1 MQHRTSGYVAL
12 VIVAILLAGCGQAV
26 QSVRKGSAPTSR
38 RNHGQPVPPE
48 APVQTAVDNG
58 MPSFPVESGIFQIG
72 GLSTA
77 TKWLEQHSHTVARII
92 PLPGGD
98 VVLTQQPGWALY
110 VNTADKLWVQ
120 LPLPLAAL
128 SFERR
133 TAGGGLLF
141 LVQGPMDDG
150 PDLPF
155 PYQALCTPQGDRA
168 PAFVAQQGPMY
179 YPVSASVRFGYKL
192 NEVLTSVAAI
202 TDGVQLGFGPQPGDN
217 GAFGAGS
224 TSVPPTQIT
233 YEANQRTLVLEFSK
247 AQIGRIGDIAA
258 VHGKD
263 VQSVRAAKTA
273 GGVEVRLLLA
283 PGVRYYTGAI
293 TRNQNQFPFLQ
304 IDLAKEAPA
313 APWGP

>member
-1 MQHRTSGYVAL
+1 MQHRTNAKVAL
-12 VIVAILLAGCGQAV
+12 VIVTILLAGCGQSV
-26 QSVRKGSAPTSR
+26 QSVRKGSALTSR
-38 RNHGQPVPPE
+38 RNHGQPVPPN
-48 APVQTAVDNG
+48 APAQTAVDNG
-58 MPSFPVESGIFQIG
+58 MPSFPVVSGIYQIG
-72 GLSTA
+72 GLRTA
-77 TKWLEQHSHTVARII
+77 TKWLEQHSHTAARII
-92 PLPGGD
+92 QLPGGD

-110 VNTADKLWVQ
+110 VNTVDKLWVQ
-120 LPLPLAAL
+120 LPLPLGVL

-133 TAGGGLLF
+133 TKGGGLLF

-155 PYQALCTPQGDRA
+155 PYQVLCTPGA
-168 PAFVAQQGPMY
+168 AAAFVAQQGPMY

-202 TDGVQLGFGPQPGDN
+202 TDGIRLGFGPQPGDN

-224 TSVPPTQIT
+224 TSVPPTEVT
-233 YEANQRTLVLEFSK
+233 YDASARELVLKFSK
-247 AQIGRIGDIAA
+247 AQIGRIGGIAA

-263 VQSVRAAKTA
+263 VQSVRTAEKA

-283 PGVRYYTGAI
+283 PGVRYYTGTI

-304 IDLAKEAPA
+304 IDLANEAPA
-313 APWGP
+313 TPWDK